1 MNLTRQMRV
10 VGGPE
15 IVRPR
20 ITVAFASS
28 DGHVVDEHFG
38 YARSVIVYSVSKTT
52 ANVVRIGEFATT
64 EGEARGRL
72 GAKLVWLGNCSV
84 VYAAAIGSS
93 ASAQLMARGVLP
105 LRTTPGTPIRDLVE
119 LVQEEMN
126 EGVAQWLS
134 QITKLK
140 WQAIRRTETFVSL
153 IEQE

>member
-1 MNLTRQMRV
+1 
-10 VGGPE
+10 
-15 IVRPR
+15 
-20 ITVAFASS
+20 
-28 DGHVVDEHFG
+28 
-38 YARSVIVYSVSKTT
+38 
-52 ANVVRIGEFATT
+52 
-64 EGEARGRL
+64 
-72 GAKLVWLGNCSV
+72 V